1 MDTGVQITFL
11 PYTSTGTIPCAR
23 TADPEAQSHP
33 PLHHTLLGANVK
45 EQTQKEW
52 QRMFHKLRHFVH
64 EALSSIR
71 GKA

>member
-11 PYTSTGTIPCAR
+11 PYTSTGAIPCAR
-23 TADPEAQSHP
+23 IDPEAQSFV
-33 PLHHTLLGANVK
+33 PLYHTLLGANVK
-45 EQTQKEW
+45 KQTQKER
-52 QRMFHKLRHFVH
+52 QRTFHKLRHFVH

>member
-23 TADPEAQSHP
+23 TDLEAQSHA

-45 EQTQKEW
+45 EQTQNER